1 MLNEFTDA
9 TEFKFPA
16 DTSHFDFDS
25 NFINQSIFPA
35 DTSVQLDLNP
45 NPINQSTFLPDIS
58 VQPDLNLNPINQG
71 PANVSIDNSIGTPS
85 NNLLLR
91 ESTNI

>member
-1 MLNEFTDA
+1 MNLLMQQNLNFQLT
-9 TEFKFPA
+9 P
-16 DTSHFDFDS
+16 H
-25 NFINQSIFPA
+25 ISILIPIS
-35 DTSVQLDLNP
+35 TSVQLDLNP